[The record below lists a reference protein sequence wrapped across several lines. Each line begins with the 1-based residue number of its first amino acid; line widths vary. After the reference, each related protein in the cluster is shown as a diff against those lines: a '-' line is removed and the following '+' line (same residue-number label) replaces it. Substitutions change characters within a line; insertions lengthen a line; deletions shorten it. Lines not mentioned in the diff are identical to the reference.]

1 MNERHEKAARGGSMR
16 NLVIAVSL
24 LVLASMLA
32 GCGETVNGMVKDT
45 KRIGTGVKT
54 VFIRD

>member
-1 MNERHEKAARGGSMR
+1 MKIYIK
-16 NLVIAVSL
+16 LITL
-24 LVLASMLA
+24 IILASFLA
-32 GCGETVNGMVKDT
+32 GCGETMNGMVKDT